1 MSRKILLQLVVILS
15 LLVPSFV
22 LAQTNEIKNYTV
34 KKGDTLW
41 SISRDELGD
50 AFLWPKVWKEN
61 PEIANP
67 DRLYPGQIVRI
78 PIYLKQAIREEE
90 QAKPAAKKAP
100 EQHKEKAQKE
110 EVTRQEPVTPLKPLV
125 SNALFSASGYISD
138 SVPSVGKVDGSPSGK
153 TLFGNYDTVFLKT
166 DYPAKVGDKFIII
179 TALRL
184 ERPFATRDDGYIIEP
199 VGVVEVT
206 QVEGQDTEARIVE
219 AFGPIRSEDRLDT
232 YHEMKAP
239 LTTGEFRKPDMDG
252 KVIAAQDLQLLNAL
266 YDIVYLDKGSKDGV
280 ETGDMFRTVD
290 IRDGHRIPTGIIQV
304 ISTKESTSTA
314 VIRENLMEAVSA
326 GNLFTQLK

>member
-15 LLVPSFV
+15 LIVPSFV

-41 SISRDELGD
+41 SISRNELSD

-67 DRLYPGQIVRI
+67 DRLYPGQTVRI
-78 PIYLKQAIREEE
+78 PIYLKQAVREEE
-90 QAKPAAKKAP
+90 QARPAAKKAP
-100 EQHKEKAQKE
+100 EAQKE
-110 EVTRQEPVTPLKPLV
+110 EVTRQEPVTPPLKPLV
-125 SNALFSASGYISD
+125 SNALFAASGYISD

-166 DYPAKVGDKFIII
+166 DNPAKVGDKFIVI

-184 ERPFATRDDGYIIEP
+184 ERPFATRDDGYIIETA
-199 VGVVEVT
+199 GVVEVT

-232 YHEMKAP
+232 YREMEAP
-239 LTTGEFRKPDMDG
+239 LTTGESRKPDMDG
-252 KVIAAQDLQLLNAL
+252 TVIAAQDLQLLNTL
-266 YDIVYLDKGSKDGV
+266 YDIVYLDKGNKDGV

-304 ISTKESTSTA
+304 IGTKESTSTA
-314 VIRENLMEAVSA
+314 VIRKNLMEAVSA
-326 GNLFTQLK
+326 GNLFTRLK